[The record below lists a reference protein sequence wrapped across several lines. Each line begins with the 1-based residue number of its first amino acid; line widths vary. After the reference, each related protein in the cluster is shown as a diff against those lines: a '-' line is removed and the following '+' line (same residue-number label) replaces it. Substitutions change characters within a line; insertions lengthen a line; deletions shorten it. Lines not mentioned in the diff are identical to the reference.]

1 MTRCHLLL
9 LPLLL
14 TVILSPLHAQKSG
27 LQAGAATSNITPKMG
42 VPLDGTISQVGP
54 AKHVHDE
61 LWARCLVLNDGET
74 TLAFAIIDCT
84 MISREIHDA
93 AKAMIEEQ
101 LGIPPQQVCIAATHT
116 HSTPRA
122 LIGLKDDDLH
132 REYLEDLAVRIADG
146 VHRAHNELAPA
157 EIGWGSFREPRF
169 VHNRRWFMKEPAEN
183 PFGEGGERIKMNPKR
198 MDPNLDKPTG
208 PVDDEVYVVAIR
220 HRETAQPIAVLANYG
235 LHYVGGIPGGNVSAD
250 YFGVFADRIQEKWK
264 ADRLTPPFVG
274 ILSNGTSGDVNAID
288 FTAQPEKHAPYEN
301 MTRIARELADQAA
314 KTIEGFDYQ
323 SEVPLGATATE
334 LTLTVRK
341 PAPERLAWAKENAVP
356 PETPLR
362 LTRPQV
368 YAREAIELAAYP
380 DTMPVPLQA
389 FRIGDLAIAQSPC
402 ETFAST
408 GLGIKEGSPFNA
420 TFTIELA
427 NGYNG
432 YLPPEDQFPYG
443 GYETWPARSSY
454 LEEAAEGKIREGL
467 LELLTALKQD

>member
-9 LPLLL
+9 LPLILA
-14 TVILSPLHAQKSG
+14 VFLSPLHAQKPD
-27 LQAGAATSNITPKMG
+27 LQAGAAASNITPKMG

-61 LWARCLVLNDGET
+61 LWARCLVLKDGET
-74 TLAFAIIDCT
+74 TLALAIVDCT

-101 LGIPPQQVCIAATHT
+101 LGIPPHHVCIAATHT

-183 PFGEGGERIKMNPKR
+183 PFGQGGERIKMNPKR

-220 HRETAQPIAVLANYG
+220 HRETAQPIAVLGNYG

-288 FTAQPEKHAPYEN
+288 FTAEPEKYAAYEN

-314 KTIEGFDYQ
+314 ETIEGLDYQ
-323 SEVPLGATATE
+323 SEVPLSAAATE

-341 PAPERLAWAKENAVP
+341 PAPERLAWARETVVP
-356 PETPLR
+356 PDTPIR

-368 YAREAIELAAYP
+368 YAREALELAEYP
-380 DTMPVPLQA
+380 DTMAVPLQA

-408 GLGIKEGSPFNA
+408 GLQIKKDSPFPA

-427 NGYNG
+427 NDYNG

-454 LEEAAEGKIREGL
+454 LEEAAEGKIRESL
-467 LELLTALKQD
+467 LKLLIELRPD